1 MSRKLERLFIYLASG
16 WQIIT
21 GVITAA
27 LYLLN
32 MTSSFLGA
40 GVGPT
45 QSMFGMFIF
54 TYGMAYITIG
64 LINIILTRK
73 YVVDGSVQ
81 KEMLIFWLVLLAAFL
96 LLADYVS
103 VMCLV
108 LATTLA
114 MAKNKSISV
123 GQ

>member
-1 MSRKLERLFIYLASG
+1 MSRKMERLFIYLASG

-64 LINIILTRK
+64 LINIILTHK

-81 KEMLIFWLVLLAAFL
+81 KEMLIFWLVLLAVFL

-103 VMCLV
+103 AMCLV

>member
-1 MSRKLERLFIYLASG
+1 MSRKMERLFIYLASG

-64 LINIILTRK
+64 LINIILTHK

-81 KEMLIFWLVLLAAFL
+81 KEMLIFWLVLLAVFL

>member
-1 MSRKLERLFIYLASG
+1 MSRKIERLFIYLASG

-27 LYLLN
+27 IYLLN